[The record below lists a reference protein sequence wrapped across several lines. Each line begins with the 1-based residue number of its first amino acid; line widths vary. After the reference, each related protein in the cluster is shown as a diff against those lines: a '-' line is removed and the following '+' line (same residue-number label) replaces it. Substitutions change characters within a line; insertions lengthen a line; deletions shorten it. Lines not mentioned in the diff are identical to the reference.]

1 MPLSAM
7 AIRNAKPKDA
17 PYKLSDE
24 HGLYLLVE
32 TNGSM
37 LWRFKYR
44 VNGAAADGTPKRVEK
59 KLSFGAYPIVGLKEA
74 REKRDDARRD
84 LAAGLDPG
92 QKRKQEEQQA
102 RVAAANTFA
111 VVAEAYIAKN
121 EREGLAE
128 ATIRK
133 RRWFLSLVARPLGNR
148 PISQIEPFE
157 ILEAV
162 RPYEE
167 AKNDEKAHRTLEFI
181 GQVFRYAVA
190 AQLAPRDPTRDL
202 RGALTRRRPKNF
214 AAILEPAKVGELLR
228 AIEGYEGYAYTKIA
242 LQLTPHLFQ
251 RPGEIRSAEWAH
263 IDLDQAEWRLP
274 AEKMKARR
282 EHVVYLSR
290 QAVELFSQAYE
301 LSGHGRYVFPSV
313 QGRDRCMSENTI
325 NGALRRLG
333 YTGDEM
339 TAHGF
344 RAMASTLLNESGLWT
359 SDAIERA
366 MAHGDKDRVRAAY
379 HRGAH
384 RDERIAMAQW
394 WSDYLD
400 GLRGEAG
407 PDRTNK

>member
-1 MPLSAM
+1 MPLSTM

-44 VNGAAADGTPKRVEK
+44 VNGAGADGAPKRVEK

-74 REKRDDARRD
+74 REKRDEARRD
-84 LAAGLDPG
+84 LAAGVDPG

-128 ATIRK
+128 ATFRK
-133 RRWFLSLVARPLGNR
+133 RRWFLSLVARSLGNR
-148 PISQIEPFE
+148 PTSQIEPFE
-157 ILEAV
+157 VLEAV

-167 AKNDEKAHRTLEFI
+167 AKNDEKAHRTLEFV

-190 AQLAPRDPTRDL
+190 AQLAPRDPNRDL

-228 AIEGYEGYAYTKIA
+228 AIEGYEGYVYTKDP
-242 LQLTPHLFQ
+242 TPVSAAWRNPQ
-251 RPGEIRSAEWAH
+251 RGMGAYQPRPSRMANPGRKDEGAPRAH
-263 IDLDQAEWRLP
+263 RLP
-274 AEKMKARR
+274 VPSGGR
-282 EHVVYLSR
+282 
-290 QAVELFSQAYE
+290 AVLA
-301 LSGHGRYVFPSV
+301 
-313 QGRDRCMSENTI
+313 SE
-325 NGALRRLG
+325 
-333 YTGDEM
+333 
-339 TAHGF
+339 
-344 RAMASTLLNESGLWT
+344 
-359 SDAIERA
+359 
-366 MAHGDKDRVRAAY
+366 
-379 HRGAH
+379 
-384 RDERIAMAQW
+384 
-394 WSDYLD
+394 
-400 GLRGEAG
+400 
-407 PDRTNK
+407 